1 LARLLSRQ
9 REHIGSLS
17 LGRTV
22 CNRLALVNEHEIE
35 GVLDCYTLEEI
46 LEYNDLSLQD
56 ALLFLVEQEFLE
68 LPKYRPLEFEE

>member
-1 LARLLSRQ
+1 M
-9 REHIGSLS
+9 
-17 LGRTV
+17 
-22 CNRLALVNEHEIE
+22 NEHEIE